1 MVPKVVSEVVPKVV
15 STLISTVVP
24 GNAIVSKMVSKK
36 GIWCGIYAAPKVI
49 PKTHA
54 CYTSIKIGAIH
65 GWTLRKDDNHFGSAF
80 KIFNLKFHHDRS

>member
-15 STLISTVVP
+15 STLISIVVP

-65 GWTLRKDDNHFGSAF
+65 GPCARMIIILDQRS
-80 KIFNLKFHHDRS
+80 KFLI